1 MTAEEAIAAEM
12 RPTVRRA
19 VRLCIEN
26 AERDGTRIDWPTFGP
41 ILARALAEYAAR
53 GDALRDSTPAGS
65 A

>member
-1 MTAEEAIAAEM
+1 MTPEEAIATDL

-19 VRLCIEN
+19 VRLVVAA
-26 AERDGTRIDWPTFGP
+26 AERDGTAVDWQTVGP

-53 GDALRDSTPAGS
+53 GEALRDSTPAGS